1 MTAPPPY
8 ASIYYRD
15 LDYLEL
21 FRIDFCYYLLIV
33 ILPTASR
40 HPLVPPLAPPSCA
53 PSCAIPM
60 LPSTSM
66 IPPTATA
73 SSEERNASASRNFS
87 RPHPHASSFSV
98 ASIRA
103 EFPALSS
110 LNAGKPLVYL
120 DSAASA
126 LKPRRVIDSISHF
139 YANDYANVHRSA
151 HSLGEKATAHYEGAR
166 DVVMRT
172 IGARQREEI
181 IFTKNAT
188 ESINLVASSWGSLVS
203 LRRDT
208 TRSASEPVISESV
221 LSEPVVIA
229 ISGMEHHSNL
239 LPWQFLSERYGY
251 RLIEI
256 PLTQEGELDLNAYR
270 DLLQN
275 NRVSMVA
282 VAHVSNVLGTIN
294 PIADLVELAHK
305 HGSLILV
312 DGSQGLP
319 HLAVDVSVL
328 DVDFYAFTGHK
339 VYGPSGI
346 GVLYGKRALLE
357 ELPPYQGG
365 GEMVERVSFGSS
377 SLNSLPW
384 KFEAG
389 TPPIAQA
396 VGLSAAL
403 DFMASIGWESI
414 LSHESDLC
422 AFVLDKL
429 LGVDSLRLLGL
440 TRTDKRA
447 PIFSF
452 VLEGT
457 NAFDVASLLDKQG
470 FCCRAGFHCAEP
482 LIRGLGY
489 NSGCVRASFGIYNQ
503 QEEGERLVEALTK
516 ARSMLV

>member
-1 MTAPPPY
+1 MP
-8 ASIYYRD
+8 
-15 LDYLEL
+15 
-21 FRIDFCYYLLIV
+21 
-33 ILPTASR
+33 
-40 HPLVPPLAPPSCA
+40 
-53 PSCAIPM
+53 
-60 LPSTSM
+60 PSTSM
-66 IPPTATA
+66 IPPTA
-73 SSEERNASASRNFS
+73 SSEERSASDSSNFS
-87 RPHPHASSFSV
+87 HTSPSAPSFSV
-98 ASIRA
+98 ESIRA

-126 LKPRRVIDSISHF
+126 LKPRRVIDSISNF
-139 YANDYANVHRSA
+139 YSSDYANVHRSA

-188 ESINLVASSWGSLVS
+188 EAINLVASSWGSLVS
-203 LRRDT
+203 RRRDT
-208 TRSASEPVISESV
+208 TRSASEPVISE
-221 LSEPVVIA
+221 PVIIA
-229 ISGMEHHSNL
+229 VSGMEHHSNL

-256 PLTQEGELDLNAYR
+256 PLTKDCELDLSAYR
-270 DLLQN
+270 DLLQS

-294 PIADLVELAHK
+294 PISNLVELAHE

-319 HLAVDVSVL
+319 HLAVDVSAL

-357 ELPPYQGG
+357 DLPPYQGG
-365 GEMVERVSFGSS
+365 GEMVERVSFASS

-396 VGLSAAL
+396 VGLAAAL
-403 DFMASIGWESI
+403 DFMSSIGYESI
-414 LSHESDLC
+414 QSHESDLC

-429 LGVDSLRLLGL
+429 LAVKSLRLLGL
-440 TRTDKRA
+440 SKLSSRTSSRA

-457 NAFDVASLLDKQG
+457 NAFDVATLLDKQG

-489 NSGCVRASFGIYNQ
+489 NSGCVRASFGIYNKL
-503 QEEGERLVEALTK
+503 EEGERLVEALTK